1 MWRVESKNKM
11 DKGWVLIHRKLKDK
25 GFYNKSCYVHLWI
38 HILLS
43 ANHKPKEFMW
53 NNNTIIVKEGQFITG
68 RKELSK
74 VTGIPETTIERILE
88 YLEKEHQIG
97 QQKTTKY
104 RLITVVNWKEY
115 QIKDN
120 KRTTNGQQTDTN
132 KEYNN
137 VKNIKKDTNTETSSV
152 DIPIL
157 IKAFEGLNPASKKF
171 YGIPTQR
178 KACQALID
186 TYGLERVKT
195 VIEKTLPKTNGLQF
209 FPTITTPLQLQDK
222 WVQLESAIRKYQS
235 EKLITKEKY
244 KII

>member
-1 MWRVESKNKM
+1 
-11 DKGWVLIHRKLKDK
+11 
-25 GFYNKSCYVHLWI
+25 
-38 HILLS
+38 
-43 ANHKPKEFMW
+43 MW

-132 KEYNN
+132 KN
-137 VKNIKKDTNTETSSV
+137 
-152 DIPIL
+152 
-157 IKAFEGLNPASKKF
+157 
-171 YGIPTQR
+171 
-178 KACQALID
+178 
-186 TYGLERVKT
+186 
-195 VIEKTLPKTNGLQF
+195 
-209 FPTITTPLQLQDK
+209 
-222 WVQLESAIRKYQS
+222 
-235 EKLITKEKY
+235 
-244 KII
+244 